1 MKKRIISLML
11 SIAVVFS
18 CFPLFTLQADAFS
31 TGAKYLLKTRT
42 VTIKPGKTYKSPKFR
57 ASSKMTFQVPVKIN
71 PVIIYN
77 VASDRIKIPYRILL
91 KSCLFCAS

>member
-31 TGAKYLLKTRT
+31 TGAKY
-42 VTIKPGKTYKSPKFR
+42 
-57 ASSKMTFQVPVKIN
+57 
-71 PVIIYN
+71 
-77 VASDRIKIPYRILL
+77 
-91 KSCLFCAS
+91 